1 MNKKTELDKFIS
13 NFLDSNDPLNRTD
26 GDRKISRSASRLTVY
41 KRFETPDFSK
51 LRNYK
56 QEIIDLVSNN
66 FETEAEGLQQLTQ
79 TSESKL
85 RESLFN
91 YLGIRE
97 IRPCCSKYPGIWP
110 FCKSDC

>member
-1 MNKKTELDKFIS
+1 MNKKPELDKFIS
-13 NFLDSNDPLNRTD
+13 SFLDSNDPRNRTD
-26 GDRKISRSASRLTVY
+26 RDRKISRSALRLSVY
-41 KRFETPDFSK
+41 KRFETLDFSK
-51 LRNYK
+51 LRNNK

-66 FETEAEGLQQLTQ
+66 FETDEEGLQQLTQ

-91 YLGIRE
+91 YLRVRE